1 MEQHTRFMSRLA
13 LAAGLIAVPLASGT
27 ALAQTATTHPVTP
40 QAMGRSMPAANV
52 SRTTIAKAGKAM
64 HQVMVINQSYGA
76 KMSAAT
82 DPSTK
87 ARIVAAA
94 KQKAMAAISAQG
106 LTVSQYNQVLAS
118 AQSNPAVRQQLLSTA
133 GATANN

>member
-1 MEQHTRFMSRLA
+1 
-13 LAAGLIAVPLASGT
+13 
-27 ALAQTATTHPVTP
+27 
-40 QAMGRSMPAANV
+40 MGRSMPAANV

-64 HQVMVINQSYGA
+64 HQVMAINQSYGA

-87 ARIVAAA
+87 AQIVAAA